1 MIYEKRTL
9 GSDRVDTVRIPLD
22 VSPELL
28 AAHQHGEYTEVLEC
42 YLVLYAP
49 PKQEILQGKLDEI
62 AAVLPDNIAT
72 QHPEIYPEL
81 TGSEQPV
88 DAGSRRRFGDSLYK
102 ANVTV
107 WDRADQWPDAAPA
120 LWTKITAS
128 GGVEDWIQPTGAHDA
143 YYFGDVRAHAGKVWR
158 SVVEN
163 AEDGRPRNVWEPGV
177 YGWEEVT

>member
-81 TGSEQPV
+81 TGNGQPV
-88 DAGSRRRFGDSLYK
+88 DAGSRRRFGDDLYK

-120 LWTKITAS
+120 LWTRITAS

-143 YYFGDVRAHAGKVWR
+143 YAAGAIVAHNGKTWESTV
-158 SVVEN
+158 S
-163 AEDGRPRNVWEPGV
+163 ANVWEPGV